1 MTTIDTFNEV
11 SFFIPCFVIFFRN
24 GGKMLESVVIEIG
37 DAYIE
42 KGLIKRSDEGLF
54 GITALGSCYGLALAI
69 ITLLVGDETK
79 IPDDIFEEHYDDII
93 FGDAGNDWTVEY
105 MGNHEFNPKIYDIA
119 QKIMNCC
126 LFIQKA

>member
-1 MTTIDTFNEV
+1 
-11 SFFIPCFVIFFRN
+11 
-24 GGKMLESVVIEIG
+24 MLKSVVIEI
-37 DAYIE
+37 DDTYIE
-42 KGLIKRSDEGLF
+42 KGLIKLSDEGLF

-79 IPDDIFEEHYDDII
+79 IPDDIFEEHYNDII

-105 MGNHEFNPKIYDIA
+105 MGNHKFNPKIYDIA

-126 LFIQKA
+126 LCIPTA